1 MLCKSNSAII
11 AVSLFALFDV
21 LAPPS
26 ALAITA
32 EVAKKCSA
40 LTAKAYPPRVVGNPA
55 GGSKMGCPK
64 TFEIILTN
72 ASRTAETR
80 LNRRIKIG
88 PKLLQK
94 TTTASLPSQPSDQIT
109 LNAPCGA
116 AENLNLVRH

>member
-11 AVSLFALFDV
+11 AVSLFTLFDV

-55 GGSKMGCPK
+55 AGVQNGSYQDFRNYFNKCVANGGNPPEQENQNRAQTPPK
-64 TFEIILTN
+64 DN
-72 ASRTAETR
+72 
-80 LNRRIKIG
+80 N
-88 PKLLQK
+88 
-94 TTTASLPSQPSDQIT
+94 SQPPKPT
-109 LNAPCGA
+109 K
-116 AENLNLVRH
+116 